1 MLLDCKNCNNKFTL
15 DEEEDKIEGQ
25 LVKCIHCKKEWVYAS
40 QSNYLE
46 NRLAELDQDLYKT
59 ESKLTETNNKYSE
72 KIESLEKSLKIKKE
86 ELAKQMLLESKIS
99 LYEKRI
105 TETEKSNSEQ
115 ANLEIKIAQMES
127 EVEKASENIFA
138 KNKDIE
144 KKANYLEMKINS
156 YNEENM
162 RNGDKKITTAD
173 IEGDVVNFKSF
184 GQEVKKEKED
194 PVLKNK
200 KKSKFFWPNS
210 K

>member
-1 MLLDCKNCNNKFTL
+1 MIIDCKNCNSKFTL
-15 DEEEDKIEGQ
+15 DEEESKLDGQ
-25 LVKCIHCKKEWVYAS
+25 TIKCLHCQDEWVYMS
-40 QSNYLE
+40 KSRYLE
-46 NRLAELDQDLYKT
+46 NRLEELDQDLYKT
-59 ESKLTETNNKYSE
+59 ELKLNEINNKHIE
-72 KIESLEKSLKIKKE
+72 KIVKLENNLKIKKE
-86 ELAKQMLLESKIS
+86 QLSKQKILEDKVS

-105 TETEKSNSEQ
+105 TQAEKSNSEQ
-115 ANLEIKIAQMES
+115 ADLEIKIAKMEN
-127 EVEKASENIFA
+127 EIENVTENIFS
-138 KNKDIE
+138 KNKNIE

-184 GQEVKKEKED
+184 EQDVKKKKED